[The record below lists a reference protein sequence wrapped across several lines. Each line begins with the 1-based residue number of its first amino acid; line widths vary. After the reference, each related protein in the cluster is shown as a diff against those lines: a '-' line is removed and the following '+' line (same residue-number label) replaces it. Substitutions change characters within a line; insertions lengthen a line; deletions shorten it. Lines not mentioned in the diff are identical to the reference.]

1 MSAAIIPNITPE
13 EFGAYLRQHR
23 MRVGLSLQQVANKLS
38 IGKNSSIS
46 AWETGHSQPAPE
58 HFKKL
63 SQMYGIKYD
72 TLKTL
77 GIAVKAHNTVQIYL
91 AKFKEVEGSC

>member
-1 MSAAIIPNITPE
+1 MSTAIIPNVTPE
-13 EFGAYLRQHR
+13 EFGKYLRQHR
-23 MRVGLSLQQVANKLS
+23 MNAGLSLQQVANKFG
-38 IGKNSSIS
+38 IQNNSSVS

-58 HFKKL
+58 HFKRI
-63 SQMYGIKYD
+63 SEIYGIKYD

-91 AKFKEVEGSC
+91 AKFKEVEGL